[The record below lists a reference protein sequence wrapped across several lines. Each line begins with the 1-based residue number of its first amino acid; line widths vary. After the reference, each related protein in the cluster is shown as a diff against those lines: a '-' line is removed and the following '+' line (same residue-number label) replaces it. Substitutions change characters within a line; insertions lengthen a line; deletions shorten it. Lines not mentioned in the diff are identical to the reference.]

1 MKFSLVFLGLFA
13 IATAAP
19 PAVRR
24 AEHASAAVVGG
35 RNIYNG
41 DMMRRTANH
50 AVRANDNSIKQN
62 PGKKGQAGEVIGM
75 VAAIVDL
82 VDTIIGAIN
91 KDSTVWQ
98 CTTFIKSDYLTEH
111 RFSYVINLPSTR
123 SPSRNRN
130 GQASTGSSATPITQ
144 LLSMAS
150 RTPTGAT
157 VIINSATSSDQWGQS
172 FS

>member
-62 PGKKGQAGEVIGM
+62 PGKKGQAGEVFEM
-75 VAAIVDL
+75 AAAVVDL

-91 KDSTVWQ
+91 KNNTVRQ
-98 CTTFIKSDYLTEH
+98 
-111 RFSYVINLPSTR
+111 
-123 SPSRNRN
+123 
-130 GQASTGSSATPITQ
+130 
-144 LLSMAS
+144 
-150 RTPTGAT
+150 
-157 VIINSATSSDQWGQS
+157 
-172 FS
+172 